1 MYKKAV
7 IYLGIGTGIL
17 IFLSFRTNSAVYD
30 KQHVASTT
38 DTAIVGKWFA
48 PLEADT
54 IKNPYPFD
62 SLTVA
67 KGADTYELYCK
78 LCHGDAG
85 YGDGP
90 AGAAMDIKPANFHLK
105 ELQDQKD
112 GVLFWKL
119 TNGRGMMAPY
129 KEILTVEQRWQLV
142 NFIRELPK
150 EE

>member
-1 MYKKAV
+1 MYRKAI

-17 IFLSFRTNSAVYD
+17 VFFSFRATSIVQD
-30 KQHVASTT
+30 KRHVASIA
-38 DTAIVGKWFA
+38 DSIVGKWNA
-48 PLEADT
+48 PPAADT
-54 IKNPYPFD
+54 IKNLYPFD